1 MVHMIVMVM
10 VHVVVMVVVHVVA
23 AVIVD
28 VGDGAYA
35 CECGRW

>member
-1 MVHMIVMVM
+1 MIVMVMVM

-28 VGDGAYA
+28 VDDGAYG